1 METRLARLAGP
12 VGGQRARPGHLRLP
26 TAQATRL
33 AKVSNG
39 HVFPVGVFDA
49 FAWQVL
55 NAVVTARAEAL
66 SQRVFIRHLE
76 AMLADLPD
84 LLEVA
89 TTATH

>member
-1 METRLARLAGP
+1 M
-12 VGGQRARPGHLRLP
+12 
-26 TAQATRL
+26 
-33 AKVSNG
+33 
-39 HVFPVGVFDA
+39 FPVGVFDA
-49 FAWQVL
+49 SAWQVL